1 MIEANNKKKHWY
13 CIQETNIALLNK
25 NIFDMQND
33 IRNHIDEFKEFRQD
47 FEKFIDKLDKRYCSK
62 RVEKVIIWF
71 MSIVWTSLILWLIS
85 VIVFLIKLYARQ
97 W

>member
-1 MIEANNKKKHWY
+1 
-13 CIQETNIALLNK
+13 
-25 NIFDMQND
+25 MQND

-71 MSIVWTSLILWLIS
+71 MSIV
-85 VIVFLIKLYARQ
+85 
-97 W
+97 

>member
-1 MIEANNKKKHWY
+1 
-13 CIQETNIALLNK
+13 
-25 NIFDMQND
+25 
-33 IRNHIDEFKEFRQD
+33 
-47 FEKFIDKLDKRYCSK
+47 
-62 RVEKVIIWF
+62 VIIWF